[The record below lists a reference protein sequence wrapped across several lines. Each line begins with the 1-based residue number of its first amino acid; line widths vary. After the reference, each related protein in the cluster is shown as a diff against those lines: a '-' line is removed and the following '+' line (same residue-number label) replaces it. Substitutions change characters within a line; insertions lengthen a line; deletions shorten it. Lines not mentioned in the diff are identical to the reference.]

1 MRAHLIQPPSHQV
14 TKKKSLPD
22 KTNPTVL
29 LFLFVSLCLCGSPL
43 SPARTTTQIQRNEPT
58 AIPPK
63 TAPTPVATSNYE
75 RITNKPAPPN
85 EPTPGFFFILHPSS
99 FILLPPPHTI
109 PFSMPSHDTYES
121 PLAARN
127 ASREMLRLFSPQH
140 KFSLWRRLWLE
151 LARHER
157 DLGVTRI
164 TDAALREMESRLADI
179 DFARAADWEQRL
191 RHDVMAHVHTF
202 EEAAPAAKGIIHL
215 GATSQYVVDNADLII
230 MRDAMKLIAQKLAAA
245 IDALGTFAE
254 KWKSLPTLGYTHFQ
268 PAQLTTVGKRATL
281 WAQDLAIDLEEIEYR
296 ISTLKFRGVKGT
308 TGTQASFLSLFD
320 NDHAK
325 VEQLDRRVTKAFDF
339 DLSFAVTG
347 QTYPRKIDAMIVNS
361 LAGIA
366 TSVHKFCNDIRLL
379 AGMKQIEEPFEEE
392 QVGSSAMAYKRNP
405 MRCERATGLARF
417 VISLA
422 NSPMQTAAEQW
433 FERTLDDS
441 SNKRLTIPEPF
452 LAIDG
457 CLSILVNVA
466 RGLVVYPKVI
476 ESFVVAELPFMA
488 TEEILMAGVRA
499 GGDRQLLHEAIR
511 RHSLAAAEQVKA
523 KGQSNDLIKRL
534 SGDPL
539 FHSVDLTAVLD
550 PQRYIGRAPQQVDEF
565 LRQIIAP
572 IRQTYSVRS
581 VTGELRV

>member
-1 MRAHLIQPPSHQV
+1 
-14 TKKKSLPD
+14 
-22 KTNPTVL
+22 
-29 LFLFVSLCLCGSPL
+29 
-43 SPARTTTQIQRNEPT
+43 
-58 AIPPK
+58 
-63 TAPTPVATSNYE
+63 
-75 RITNKPAPPN
+75 
-85 EPTPGFFFILHPSS
+85 
-99 FILLPPPHTI
+99 
-109 PFSMPSHDTYES
+109 MPSHDTYES